1 MRTLAT
7 RRHNIAPAGPWTIA
21 AQATLTVSRLEQQ
34 HEAEALA
41 FLEERPTHTF
51 GMVGFIRANGLV
63 STHNRGTFYGCRDER
78 GQLEG
83 VALIGHYILFET
95 RSDSAIEMFARL
107 AQECTVAHMVLG
119 EQDKVE
125 TFWRCYAGGGQ
136 SPRLFGRELL
146 LEQSWP
152 VEVREPVPG
161 LRLAT
166 LTDLDQIVPAHAQSA
181 FEESGIN
188 PLEVDPEGFRQRCAR
203 RIQQGQTWVWIEN
216 GKLLF
221 KAEVITETNL
231 VTYLEG
237 VWVAPLER
245 GKGYGVRC
253 ISQLGQDF
261 LTRSSRVCLL
271 VNEKSEGARAFYKRA
286 GYKFVGYY
294 DTVFLKQRVH

>member
-1 MRTLAT
+1 MQTLTTKSQNTA
-7 RRHNIAPAGPWTIA
+7 HPGPWTIA
-21 AQATLTVSRLEQQ
+21 AVATVTACRLENQ
-34 HEAEALA
+34 HEAEVLS

-63 STHNRGTFYGCRDER
+63 SPHNRGTFYGCRNER
-78 GQLEG
+78 GELEG

-95 RSDSAIEMFARL
+95 RTDSAIRVFACL

-125 TFWRCYAGGGQ
+125 TFWCYYADGGQ

-166 LTDLDQIVPAHAQSA
+166 LTDLDLVVPAHAQSA
-181 FEESGIN
+181 FEESGVNLLQI
-188 PLEVDPEGFRQRCAR
+188 DPEGFRQRCAR
-203 RIQQGQTWVWIEN
+203 RIEQGQTWVWIEN

-221 KAEVITETNL
+221 KAEVLTETTL

-237 VWVAPLER
+237 VWVDPLER

-253 ISQLGQDF
+253 ITQLGQDF

-286 GYKFVGYY
+286 GYKFIGYY